1 MTLNQINLYGVIGE
15 DVRAI
20 DVKNA
25 LAQMDQTQ
33 PLLVRIDSEG
43 GSVFDGFSIANAF
56 ADYAGPKK
64 AIVEPQ
70 AMSIASY
77 IVAVFDDVEIAENGY
92 LMAHLPYAGLQ
103 GTAEEFANQ
112 SALLADLQAEMLQR
126 YSAKM
131 GVDEMTLA
139 NMLKKDTYWN
149 AQEALA
155 AGLATSVS
163 PSNKP
168 TRIQPQAKHRNM
180 PTRVYASLF
189 GSTASTASTANGD
202 NREPTREKS
211 MSNAQPVAATVQE
224 IKAAFPKAKSDFVLS
239 CIERALPIAQ
249 VQAEMMT
256 ETMSQNDMLSS
267 KCGDLEAK
275 IAAMQ
280 TELAAAKAAMEIEVS
295 PEEEQ
300 VAPVASAPIARGA
313 KPVARAANNTAPSA
327 KAQWDSLV
335 AEKVKNG
342 LTRPKAVLALAKTHE
357 NLRQQMLSEV
367 NA

>member
-103 GTAEEFANQ
+103 GTAEEFASQ
-112 SALLADLQAEMLQR
+112 STLLADLQAKMLQR

-155 AGLATSVS
+155 AGLVTSVS
-163 PSNKP
+163 PSNKT
-168 TRIQPQAKHRNM
+168 TRVQPQAKHRDM

-189 GSTASTASTANGD
+189 GSTANGD

-224 IKAAFPKAKSDFVLS
+224 IKAAYPKAKAEFVLS
-239 CIERALPIAQ
+239 CIERSLPLAQ

-256 ETMSQNDMLSS
+256 ETMSQNDMLTA
-267 KCGDLEAK
+267 KCQELESN
-275 IAAMQ
+275 IASMQ

-300 VAPVASAPIARGA
+300 APVAAPVARGA
-313 KPVARAANNTAPSA
+313 KPVARATSNATSSA
-327 KAQWDSLV
+327 KAQWDGLV
-335 AEKVKNG
+335 EEKVKAG
-342 LTRPKAVLALAKTHE
+342 MPRPKAVLALAKTHE
-357 NLRQQMLSEV
+357 SLRQQMLSEV
-367 NA
+367 NV

>member
-112 SALLADLQAEMLQR
+112 STLLADLQAKMLQR

-131 GVDEMTLA
+131 GIDEATLA
-139 NMLKKDTYWN
+139 TVLKKDTYWN

-155 AGLATSVS
+155 AGLVNSVS
-163 PSNKP
+163 PSVKP
-168 TRIQPQAKHRNM
+168 TRLIPQAKHRNM
-180 PTRVYASLF
+180 PTKVYAALF
-189 GSTASTASTANGD
+189 GGSLNGGD
-202 NREPTREKS
+202 NREQTEEKS
-211 MSNAQPVAATVQE
+211 MSNAQTVAATVNE
-224 IKAAFPKAKSDFVLS
+224 IEAAFPKAKAEFVLS
-239 CIERALPIAQ
+239 CIKRSLPIAQ
-249 VQAEMMT
+249 VQAEMMSD
-256 ETMSQNDMLSS
+256 TMSQNEMLTT
-267 KCGDLEAK
+267 KCQQLESN

-295 PEEEQ
+295 PEDEPAPV
-300 VAPVASAPIARGA
+300 VAPAAVAPSARGA
-313 KPVARAANNTAPSA
+313 KPVARAASAIIATA
-327 KAQWDSLV
+327 KAQWDNLV
-335 AEKVKNG
+335 DEKVKAG
-342 LTRPKAVLALAKTHE
+342 LSRPKAVLALAKTHE
-357 NLRQQMLSEV
+357 SLRQQMLSEV

>member
-1 MTLNQINLYGVIGE
+1 MSLNQLNLYGVIGD
-15 DVRAI
+15 DVRAL

-25 LAQMDQTQ
+25 LAAMDQSL

-43 GSVFDGFSIANAF
+43 GSVFDGFSIANAL
-56 ADYAGPKK
+56 ADYPGPKK

-77 IVAVFDDVEIAENGY
+77 IVSVFDDVEIAENGY

-112 SALLADLQAEMLQR
+112 AALLGDLQAKMLQR

-131 GVDEMTLA
+131 GVDQDTLA
-139 NMLKKDTYWN
+139 TMLKKDTYWN

-155 AGLATSVS
+155 AGLVTSVS
-163 PSNKP
+163 PAQKS
-168 TRIQPQAKHRNM
+168 TRIAPQAKHKNM
-180 PTRVYASLF
+180 PTKVYAALF
-189 GSTASTASTANGD
+189 GGSLNGGD
-202 NREPTREKS
+202 NREQTQEKP
-211 MSNAQPVAATVQE
+211 MSNAQPVAATVNE
-224 IKAAFPKAKSDFVLS
+224 IEAAFPKARAEFVLA
-239 CIERALPIAQ
+239 CIKRSLPMAQ

-256 ETMSQNDMLSS
+256 ETMSQNDELQA
-267 KCGDLEAK
+267 KCVALEEK

-295 PEEEQ
+295 PPEEEKTVVVPSS
-300 VAPVASAPIARGA
+300 VAPSARSA
-313 KPVARAANNTAPSA
+313 KPVARAATSSAMSA

-335 AEKVKNG
+335 EEKVKAG
-342 LTRPKAVLALAKTHE
+342 MTRPKAVLALAKTHE
-357 NLRQQMLSEV
+357 NLRAQMLSEV